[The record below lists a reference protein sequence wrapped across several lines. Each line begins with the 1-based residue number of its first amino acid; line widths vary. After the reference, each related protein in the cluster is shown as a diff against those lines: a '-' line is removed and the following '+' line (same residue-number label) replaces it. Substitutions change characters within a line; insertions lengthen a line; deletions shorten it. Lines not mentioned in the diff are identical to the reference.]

1 MKIFVTVSKTIQ
13 ERQYEPTTC
22 SVTWMH
28 NSDMSIAEEET
39 QATYVKLSQ
48 LVDDLLYIRTGKKVR
63 RS

>member
-22 SVTWMH
+22 SVTWMY